1 MPTVSVKSAFRRR
14 KLDFKF
20 IHCVGPDILACPQNN
35 WETQRTDL
43 RFSMKRGRDA
53 KIDMRKADFALPPV
67 GTYK

>member
-1 MPTVSVKSAFRRR
+1 MLCTY
-14 KLDFKF
+14 
-20 IHCVGPDILACPQNN
+20 QTN

-53 KIDMRKADFALPPV
+53 KVDMRKADFALPPV